1 MGDLVMKKI
10 FSIFI
15 IASLACAAVVSCSK
29 ELADPND
36 KPVQVNPGE
45 EENPGEEGQGEGEQ
59 NIPEGMI
66 RLTFSVSSE
75 NDTPAEPSAAA
86 DDTKTSWDKTN
97 GHQWSEGDQIRI
109 IWNDGASDGQTEGVD
124 YAIATVNAG
133 SVSANVVDADYYYA
147 VYPADA
153 TYTLSL
159 SEGKIEVEFGRN
171 QSGSFSDANIMVA
184 KTSKAD
190 ASLSFK
196 NMTSILKFSTGAS
209 CNYKKVTFAAND
221 KTRLNGKVSTTFE
234 EPFAVAKTSTGDN
247 RDLLTV
253 NVTPGQTYYLAL
265 LPDIDLDNGIGFKV
279 EASSQLTGALS
290 TRELTMERNKVK
302 NLGTIDDQIHTAWF
316 ITEDG
321 TGNGTSWEEAGGP
334 DRLVQLIYPTQS
346 RGAGAGLTAAWRLH
360 KATIY
365 VAAGT
370 YNIQN
375 SNGDEVLAPHY
386 NTSTLTATIKGGYP
400 TGLTGTSTTDQDPA
414 VNKTYFICNQTA
426 TTDHVF
432 EVSGDNRVNSFTF
445 DGITFT
451 ANPEATETAI
461 SGIAFNYTSSSSVT
475 SNVITFNNCI
485 FEGITGSSTV
495 GGSVI
500 DINTTDGKP
509 TIKFT
514 GCTFRNN
521 VTSGADDNY
530 GGAIRVDSGVDI
542 ELKITNCI
550 ADNNDVTSASG
561 RGGFLCQRRGT
572 VTIDGGTIQNSNSA
586 ANAGAIF
593 ANHSTCILNIK
604 DCSISN
610 NSAASSGGVMY
621 INSATV
627 NIEGGTFSGNTS
639 TGNNGGAIYQNSGTI
654 NITYGTD
661 STKFIGNIA
670 TGKRGG
676 AILCKSSLN
685 IDKAAFRE
693 NGGSDGGAIYLEAG
707 ANVLMEHSTFKR
719 NTATNGGAIYIV
731 SGGELT
737 IQNGSSLISND
748 CTTNG
753 GSIYNAGNLIVDGST
768 VTGKGKSTNLTA
780 LLGGGIYNKS
790 GAKATLRNSSIIQ
803 GCAITGSSHHGA
815 GIWNAGELNIDG
827 CTIQNNKNTQ
837 RGAGIY
843 GVGTACDITV
853 TNTDFDDNDAANG
866 GAIALDDGASA
877 YINSCSFTG
886 SDASNGAALRT
897 CTNSGTNVN
906 KFIVFNSLFS
916 GNTATGNS
924 STQDGATIQGYGYC
938 EILLANCTIKS
949 NINGSTTSAVTT
961 KKYNNA
967 DHAKL
972 YVISCT
978 MSDNSDGHDFLR
990 TSNTIEIFNSILMGS
1005 SNTEHSN
1012 VKRNYSIINSTLY
1025 STTNTK
1031 AQESITFALGT
1042 FANGVYPLDSSYASL
1057 YGAGMSSTDLQK
1069 LTFNNITLTSEQT
1082 ALLAKDQKGNERNGT
1097 IMGAYVGT
1105 E

>member
-15 IASLACAAVVSCSK
+15 IASLVCAAVVSCSK

-36 KPVQVNPGE
+36 KPVKVNPGE

-109 IWNDGASDGQTEGVD
+109 IWNDGASNGQTEGVD

-171 QSGSFSDANIMVA
+171 QSGSFSDANIMAA

-209 CNYKKVTFAAND
+209 CNYTKVTFAAND
-221 KTRLNGKVSTTFE
+221 KTKLNGKVSTTFE
-234 EPFAVAKTSTGDN
+234 EPFAVAKTSTGSD

-290 TRELTMERNKVK
+290 TGTLTMERNKVK
-302 NLGTIDDQIHTAWF
+302 NLGTIDNQIHTAWF

-321 TGNGTSWEEAGGP
+321 TGKGTSWEDAGGP
-334 DRLVQLIYPTQS
+334 ERLVQLIYPTVS
-346 RGAGAGLTAAWRLH
+346 RGAGQGLTAAYRLH
-360 KATIY
+360 KSTIY

-370 YNIQN
+370 YNIQK

-386 NTSTLTATIKGGYP
+386 NTGTLTATIKGGYP
-400 TGLTGTSTTDQDPA
+400 AGLTGTTTTGQDPA

-432 EVSGDNRVNSFTF
+432 EVSGDNRVNRFTF

-509 TIKFT
+509 TINFT

-521 VTSGADDNY
+521 VTSGANDNY
-530 GGAIRVDSGVDI
+530 GGAIRVDSGENI
-542 ELKITNCI
+542 ILNITNCT

-593 ANHSTCILNIK
+593 ANHSQSVLNIN

-610 NSAASSGGVMY
+610 NTAASCGGVMY
-621 INSATV
+621 IVAATV
-627 NIEGGTFSGNTS
+627 NINGGTFSGNTS
-639 TGNNGGAIYQNSGTI
+639 TGNHGGAIYQNSGTI
-654 NITYGTD
+654 NIAYGTD

-670 TGKRGG
+670 TSKRGG

-693 NGGSDGGAIYLEAG
+693 NGGSNGGAIHLEAG
-707 ANVLMEHSTFKR
+707 ADVGITNSTFKR
-719 NTATNGGAIYIV
+719 NSATNGGAIRAEGECTLTV
-731 SGGELT
+731 DGCVFPSNSAAGGEGGAFNIKAGVKDVT
-737 IQNGSSLISND
+737 I
-748 CTTNG
+748 
-753 GSIYNAGNLIVDGST
+753 
-768 VTGKGKSTNLTA
+768 K
-780 LLGGGIYNKS
+780 
-790 GAKATLRNSSIIQ
+790 NSSVSN
-803 GCAITGSSHHGA
+803 CDAKTGA
-815 GIWNAGELNIDG
+815 GISISQTTGTTYIPVSLY
-827 CTIQNNKNTQ
+827 NTS
-837 RGAGIY
+837 I
-843 GVGTACDITV
+843 
-853 TNTDFDDNDAANG
+853 
-866 GAIALDDGASA
+866 
-877 YINSCSFTG
+877 IN
-886 SDASNGAALRT
+886 
-897 CTNSGTNVN
+897 
-906 KFIVFNSLFS
+906 
-916 GNTATGNS
+916 NTATGGPGGLYSIGKN
-924 STQDGATIQGYGYC
+924 D
-938 EILLANCTIKS
+938 LVLVNCTI
-949 NINGSTTSAVTT
+949 
-961 KKYNNA
+961 
-967 DHAKL
+967 
-972 YVISCT
+972 
-978 MSDNSDGHDFLR
+978 
-990 TSNTIEIFNSILMGS
+990 S
-1005 SNTEHSN
+1005 SNTGTNGGGIFVTRYNSN
-1012 VKRNYSIINSTLY
+1012 SSYITRLSMVSCTVTNNTAINGCGGIYKDTYGQVVDVYNCIISGNTGTNTNDDVRNEQLLYRVEKSIVVGTSYISADRINNNSPVGSFQWRTSTL
-1025 STTNTK
+1025 SEPSSFNIGTMLSALSGDIHAVKNITDNPAIQCGMTNT
-1031 AQESITFALGT
+1031 EL
-1042 FANGVYPLDSSYASL
+1042 SSLELHYTPTQTVDTSF
-1057 YGAGMSSTDLQK
+1057 
-1069 LTFNNITLTSEQT
+1069 LTV
-1082 ALLAKDQKGNERNGT
+1082 DQKSNPRNGT